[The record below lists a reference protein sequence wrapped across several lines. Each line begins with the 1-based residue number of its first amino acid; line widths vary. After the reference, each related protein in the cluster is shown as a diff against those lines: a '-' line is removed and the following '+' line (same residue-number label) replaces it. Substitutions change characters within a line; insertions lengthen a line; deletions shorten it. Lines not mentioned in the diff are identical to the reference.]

1 NIGCVQNTTVM
12 GSGLSVL
19 WCPSD
24 AGVLASKT
32 IPDGGLPDPGTAR
45 VYYTSYAGNSGIWQ
59 YWFQQ
64 DPRPQQRMNGLFH
77 IDSAIRPAAIADG
90 LSNTLLLGERAHTLL
105 DEDSALWW
113 HWWTSGNYGDTL
125 FCTLWP
131 MNPHRR
137 TKELGAGDART
148 S

>member
-1 NIGCVQNTTVM
+1 
-12 GSGLSVL
+12 
-19 WCPSD
+19 
-24 AGVLASKT
+24 
-32 IPDGGLPDPGTAR
+32 
-45 VYYTSYAGNSGIWQ
+45 
-59 YWFQQ
+59 
-64 DPRPQQRMNGLFH
+64 
-77 IDSAIRPAAIADG
+77 
-90 LSNTLLLGERAHTLL
+90 ERAHTLL

-148 S
+148 SAYISGVSSLHPGGCNFAFADGSVRFLQATIQSWPKGYDQKTGLPFGVTFDPDGPYKVAPGITWGVYQAFSTRAGDEVISADAY